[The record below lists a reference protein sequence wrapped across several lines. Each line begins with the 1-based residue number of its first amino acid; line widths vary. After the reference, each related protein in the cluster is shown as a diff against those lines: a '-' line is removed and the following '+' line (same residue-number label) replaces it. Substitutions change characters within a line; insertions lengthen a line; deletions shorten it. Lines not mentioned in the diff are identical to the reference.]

1 MQQNNDRPTALNC
14 VEDAVSIVLGV
25 RHGSTVAQSGKVRN
39 GSEAVMGG
47 DAESGPCG
55 PTAERTFR
63 TAATG
68 GERTRMEQARAG
80 LQGGN
85 SL

>member
-39 GSEAVMGG
+39 GSMSVMIIN
-47 DAESGPCG
+47 
-55 PTAERTFR
+55 
-63 TAATG
+63 
-68 GERTRMEQARAG
+68 ARSR
-80 LQGGN
+80 LLL
-85 SL
+85 SP

>member
-39 GSEAVMGG
+39 GSDSAVGCRPQNRHWG
-47 DAESGPCG
+47 YRRKPDPPKGCSGWEKDATPIGTIRS
-55 PTAERTFR
+55 
-63 TAATG
+63 
-68 GERTRMEQARAG
+68 
-80 LQGGN
+80 
-85 SL
+85 